1 MRSPGDH
8 DPRDA
13 SDTPDTADPEEAGI
27 TFQGG
32 LALFNSGDFFAC
44 HEVWEE
50 LWLRSSGEEK
60 LFYQGLIQA
69 AVAILH
75 AERGNL
81 SGALSTW
88 RKACAKL
95 DPLPTHHRELRWA
108 SSVKRWRV
116 SSLMRG
122 RLSNSPAAPEDTAFL
137 EGLSVAR

>member
-13 SDTPDTADPEEAGI
+13 SDTPDTADPGEAGV

-44 HEVWEE
+44 HEVWED
-50 LWLRSSGEEK
+50 LWLRSGGGEK

-81 SGALSTW
+81 SGAISTW
-88 RKACAKL
+88 RKARAKL
-95 DPLPTHHRELRWA
+95 DPLPTHHWGIALGEFREAL
-108 SSVKRWRV
+108 
-116 SSLMRG
+116 
-122 RLSNSPAAPEDTAFL
+122 
-137 EGLSVAR
+137 ARFFADAGDSANLPVRPKIRRSWKDCP